1 MITDDCKNPFY
12 FTEDVRPGRKPVITR
27 GSFLCVFFW
36 ESSWLTFFGVMLH
49 LDLFMTGRLG
59 GTD

>member
-1 MITDDCKNPFY
+1 MT
-12 FTEDVRPGRKPVITR
+12 VRTHSTLLRTSDRVENLLSQGVH
-27 GSFLCVFFW
+27 SCVFFFW